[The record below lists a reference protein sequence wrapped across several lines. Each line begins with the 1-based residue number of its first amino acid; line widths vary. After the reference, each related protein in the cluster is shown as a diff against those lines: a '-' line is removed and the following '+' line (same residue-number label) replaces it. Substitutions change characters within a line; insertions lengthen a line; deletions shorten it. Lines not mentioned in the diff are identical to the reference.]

1 MVPVSVLNCP
11 EPLRDVDKHVE
22 VRTGMGLDAS
32 AGTWR
37 DQVGVELSPG
47 EVEFPYGAR
56 AVGGSRCGQSV
67 DVADEPRQIAVDEA
81 GDPDQP
87 RPSRR
92 PGGIGPARFEVLPV
106 VGAGVIAVEFLTQMF
121 RIVTVD
127 EHERFADGESVEP
140 GEDQGVSLRL
150 GYLAHVQSCVASG
163 SPVSGSAAEPC
174 KFVDSSIPPSY
185 YYEYILCKFLTCD
198 LCDRPAV
205 CGCEGPCLRGGM
217 PGGLHL

>member
-1 MVPVSVLNCP
+1 MRPPGRGVIRL
-11 EPLRDVDKHVE
+11 
-22 VRTGMGLDAS
+22 AS
-32 AGTWR
+32 SCRRARSSFHTAPALS
-37 DQVGVELSPG
+37 GVAAAVKAWMSPT
-47 EVEFPYGAR
+47 
-56 AVGGSRCGQSV
+56 SRGRSPSMRRV
-67 DVADEPRQIAVDEA
+67 IRISPRS
-81 GDPDQP
+81 
-87 RPSRR
+87 SRR